1 MILKCINTGTNKS
14 ITEGLAYELVNE
26 TETRYSLI
34 NDKGIQ
40 KNYSKDLFEEV
51 VINNVKTVSSIELQ
65 CELEKETNYDDNE
78 CRYHNINVIIKVIA
92 FDGDDIEIGRVKHS
106 NNILQILHSDNR
118 LSCGIKNLVNIS
130 DFSSRINWFFDEIDQ
145 SFVEAGLLVEKG
157 VIRSLIEDH
166 KICFYEDM
174 LNCIFGFFNTNDE
187 DNDDDD
193 HYGDENIWAGIL
205 QVSTNLNNPDN
216 DLKFIQT
223 LDKMAHSSL
232 NAFNQN
238 SGNDIKLWNFNI

>member
-51 VINNVKTVSSIELQ
+51 VVNNVKTVSSIELQ

-78 CRYHNINVIIKVIA
+78 CRYHNINVTIKVIA
-92 FDGDDIEIGRVKHS
+92 FDGDDVEIGRVNHS
-106 NNILQILHSDNR
+106 NNILQILHSDSR

-187 DNDDDD
+187 DDHDD

-205 QVSTNLNNPDN
+205 QVSTNLNNPSN
-216 DLKFIQT
+216 DPKFIQT
-223 LDKMAHSSL
+223 LDKLADSTL
-232 NAFNQN
+232 DAFNQN
-238 SGNDIKLWNFNI
+238 SSNNIRLWNFNI